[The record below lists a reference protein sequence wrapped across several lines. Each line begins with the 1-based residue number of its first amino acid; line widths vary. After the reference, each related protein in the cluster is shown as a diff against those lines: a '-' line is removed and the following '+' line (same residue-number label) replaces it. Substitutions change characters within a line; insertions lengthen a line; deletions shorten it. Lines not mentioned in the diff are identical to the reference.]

1 MKTIL
6 LFLLVTSSSL
16 FAQKNFLDRPYIETA
31 AMADTLVMPDRIYM
45 SIILNENDS
54 RGRKSTEEQEKV
66 LQEQLNKLNIDTQ
79 KDLTLV
85 MLSSDY
91 ERYFLSGSKVNK
103 IKMYSL
109 LVHDGITTSKVIT
122 ALESVD
128 ISNVSITRKEY
139 SKQAEL
145 ILALK
150 AKAVKNAGKNAQAM
164 AQATGKKAGD
174 VLFITDIP
182 IDGYNQNKGNSPV
195 VIRGLAS
202 FQPGASSIYGSR
214 TPEPLPADF
223 QKLKFEVTV
232 GVVFA
237 VE

>member
-1 MKTIL
+1 
-6 LFLLVTSSSL
+6 
-16 FAQKNFLDRPYIETA
+16 
-31 AMADTLVMPDRIYM
+31 
-45 SIILNENDS
+45 
-54 RGRKSTEEQEKV
+54 
-66 LQEQLNKLNIDTQ
+66 
-79 KDLTLV
+79 

-91 ERYFLSGSKVNK
+91 ERYFLNGSKVNK
-103 IKMYSL
+103 IKLYSL
-109 LVHDGITTSKVIT
+109 LVHDGITASKVIT

-128 ISNVSITRKEY
+128 ISNVSITRREY
-139 SKQAEL
+139 SKQDEL

-164 AQATGKKAGD
+164 AQATGKKPGD

-182 IDGYNQNKGNSPV
+182 IDGYNQNKGNSHV